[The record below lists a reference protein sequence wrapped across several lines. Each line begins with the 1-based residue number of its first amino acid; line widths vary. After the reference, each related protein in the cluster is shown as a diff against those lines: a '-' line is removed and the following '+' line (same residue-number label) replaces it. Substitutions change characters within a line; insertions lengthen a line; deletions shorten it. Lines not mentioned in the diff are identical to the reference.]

1 MRAKTWF
8 AVFALLILALA
19 GSAIA
24 QMSTETMA
32 MTEMEM
38 FPITFTATLTGDQ
51 LVPPIETA
59 ASGKATATLVGDLLV
74 VTGEYE
80 ELSGELYSKGSLM
93 IPAVAI
99 HHSAPG
105 ECGGI
110 VRVVAEEVLPGMHD
124 FALMSEGGRTGS
136 FTGVFKLTEEQI
148 RELEEGHFYLQLYTE
163 TQPRGELRGQLTP
176 TLKLELTAQ
185 DLLGVWENQSYN
197 FPSHYL
203 FKEDGTF
210 FVGEFVEMME
220 RLPTEHGEYHI
231 EGNHLTFITDEHNV
245 FCPGA
250 TGTYTVM
257 LTVNDQLRLFP
268 LQDECSYRMT
278 DLRGRLLLPIEH

>member
-1 MRAKTWF
+1 
-8 AVFALLILALA
+8 
-19 GSAIA
+19 
-24 QMSTETMA
+24 MSTGEMGMA
-32 MTEMEM
+32 AP

-51 LVPPIETA
+51 VIPPVETA
-59 ASGKATATLVGDLLV
+59 ASGKAVATLVGDLLV

-80 ELSGELYSKGSLM
+80 GLSGELYSKGSLM

-99 HHSAPG
+99 HHSAAG

-110 VRVVAEEVLPGMHD
+110 VRVAAQEVLPGMHD
-124 FALMSEGGRTGS
+124 FALLSEGGREGI
-136 FTGVFKLTEEQI
+136 FNGAFKLTEEQI
-148 RELEEGHFYLQLYTE
+148 RELEEGRFYLQVYTE

-176 TLKLELTAQ
+176 TLNLEPTAQ
-185 DLLGVWENQSYN
+185 DLIGVWENQSYN
-197 FPSHYL
+197 FPNHYL

-231 EGNHLTFITDEHNV
+231 EGNYLTFITDEHNP

-278 DLRGRLLLPIEH
+278 DLRGRLLLPLPIEH